1 MGKNSEKT
9 RFGIAMDYIKEKY
22 NITSTDVA
30 TKLAEH
36 ENVHIQIDS
45 SKISHYIAGKQF
57 PNDEVIQA
65 MYELFHI
72 NPVYLKGTSDVLLDG
87 AGLVLEE
94 FNKIFTEW
102 KTTTETIYTD
112 SEGKEVKST
121 FLHVTMKE
129 CYYNFLRKVDY
140 AKFLE
145 EEGMKSFDAE
155 LEQCKKECN
164 DIEEK
169 RNWEYVLL
177 PKNAFIEIA
186 ESEERDRKALM
197 ELLDIEK
204 YCSHTTEV
212 KLNVKKSS

>member
-1 MGKNSEKT
+1 MENKNEKT
-9 RFGIAMDYIKEKY
+9 RFGKAIDYIIEEL
-22 NITSTDVA
+22 NM
-30 TKLAEH
+30 TKTKIANALANH
-36 ENVHIQIDS
+36 KNVHIQINN
-45 SKISHYIAGKQF
+45 SKISHYIDGTQS

-72 NPVYLKGTSDVLLDG
+72 NPAYLKGTSDVLLDG

-129 CYYNFLRKVDY
+129 CYYNFLRQVDY
-140 AKFLE
+140 AKFLK
-145 EEGMKSFDAE
+145 EEGMKSFDTE

-169 RNWEYVLL
+169 KNWEYVLL